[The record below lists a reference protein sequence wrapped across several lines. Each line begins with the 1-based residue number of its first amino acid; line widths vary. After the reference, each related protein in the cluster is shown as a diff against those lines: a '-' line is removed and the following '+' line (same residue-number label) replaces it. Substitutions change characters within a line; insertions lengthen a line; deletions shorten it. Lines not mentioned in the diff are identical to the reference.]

1 MRHTAQ
7 VWPDKTYLKIVYRLH
22 IGKPLNL
29 KNPRTFTE
37 KLNWLKVNLKN
48 ANYSSLVD
56 KYEVKKFVNERLN
69 GKEHIIK
76 TLGVWSK
83 FDDIDFESLPNQF
96 VLKTTNGGGNT
107 SVVICKD
114 KNKLN
119 IEECRHKL
127 VPTPGNVFL
136 WSREYPYYEVKPRI
150 IAEELIH
157 AENDELSDYK
167 IFCFNGEPKFLFVGT
182 ERQKKDTEVKFDYFD
197 LNFNHLPIKNE
208 HQNSSQ
214 TISKPKNFNEMIEIA
229 RKLSQGFIHVR
240 VDLYNVNGK
249 IYFGEMT
256 FFHFAGF
263 AKFEPEEWDER
274 FGNMLD
280 LSKYIKGSAGVNQ
293 IN

>member
-1 MRHTAQ
+1 M
-7 VWPDKTYLKIVYRLH
+7 
-22 IGKPLNL
+22 
-29 KNPRTFTE
+29 
-37 KLNWLKVNLKN
+37 NWLKVNLKN

-182 ERQKKDTEVKFDYFD
+182 
-197 LNFNHLPIKNE
+197 
-208 HQNSSQ
+208 
-214 TISKPKNFNEMIEIA
+214 
-229 RKLSQGFIHVR
+229 
-240 VDLYNVNGK
+240 
-249 IYFGEMT
+249 
-256 FFHFAGF
+256 
-263 AKFEPEEWDER
+263 
-274 FGNMLD
+274 
-280 LSKYIKGSAGVNQ
+280 
-293 IN
+293 